1 MKGEQILKIS
11 FCISLIGIT
20 AGTVLKIMHSTF
32 AELLLQISISSY
44 LLFAVL
50 TLYEVLQSNRI
61 EKTEKIMW
69 TIGILFLGSLVGII
83 YLVAG
88 GKRIANNLTNT
99 STTSSLYEN

>member
-61 EKTEKIMW
+61 EKTGKIMW
-69 TIGILFLGSLVGII
+69 TIGIPFLGSLVGII

-88 GKRIANNLTNT
+88 GKKNRKQ
-99 STTSSLYEN
+99 SYKY